1 MKLGIQLH
9 SAELSL
15 SNTISVLD
23 ILGVDRCRSTV
34 HNWVQRADLQ
44 PAGGA
49 DPDHVAVD
57 ETVMQLDNE
66 RFWLYAAVDPR
77 TNRLPHVKSF
87 YDEKSGDYRD
97 ISY

>member
-9 SAELSL
+9 LAGLSL

-23 ILGVDRCRSTV
+23 MLGVDRCRSTV
-34 HNWVQRADLQ
+34 HNWVQKADLQ

-57 ETVMQLDNE
+57 ETVIQLNNE
-66 RFWLYAAVDPR
+66 RFWLYAAVGSEA
-77 TNRLPHVKSF
+77 TRLLHVKLS
-87 YDEKSGDYRD
+87 DEKSGDC
-97 ISY
+97 